1 MVEGSGSSGGDKG
14 YGDGFANG
22 AGQFE
27 IITIFGTV
35 RIHAGE
41 EDFSGAKADGFAG
54 PFEDI
59 NAGGGASSM
68 GVDFPLVGV
77 LGAALGVDGNDDAL
91 ITEAEAASIKA
102 GLLTAAVLRLTLS
115 APALSISRISLTTR
129 RPPPTVSGMKHSEAV
144 RSTTSC
150 MIPRS
155 SLDAV
160 MSKKTSSSAPCCS

>member
-1 MVEGSGSSGGDKG
+1 MVEGSGPSGGDKG

-91 ITEAEAASIKA
+91 ITEAGGGFFDQGGVVDSSGVEADFIGSGVEHITNIAYYAKAASNGERHEA
-102 GLLTAAVLRLTLS
+102 LGGGAFDDVVHD
-115 APALSISRISLTTR
+115 PAFVTGCGD
-129 RPPPTVSGMKHSEAV
+129 V
-144 RSTTSC
+144 
-150 MIPRS
+150 
-155 SLDAV
+155 
-160 MSKKTSSSAPCCS
+160 